1 MHLRTAARR
10 RSRPAGSWPRAL
22 PAAARHAAAA
32 TPWATL
38 LAGCLTG
45 TALLVLLAYVA
56 RHSHQPLS
64 QNVVRLT
71 FLPAVA
77 ALAFVPRDPLR
88 PLTQAAPAPGWLTS
102 AGQTLLAAP
111 VLAATCWAQ
120 LLLMDHT
127 AVPLAPRP
135 AVYPLLAQL
144 TGWCAVAVAA
154 AACCDRSR
162 YADLGGA
169 VAAPVSLAVIALAW
183 YGPRIDR
190 LLLAPPATA
199 HAAAIAWYAIAAA
212 ALLLTAAAMRDRW
225 HRYPRPL
232 RRPG

>member
-1 MHLRTAARR
+1 M
-10 RSRPAGSWPRAL
+10 L
-22 PAAARHAAAA
+22 PVLARHAAAA

-38 LAGCLTG
+38 LAGCLAG
-45 TALLVLLAYVA
+45 TALLALLAYVA

-64 QNVVRLT
+64 QNVIRLT

-102 AGQTLLAAP
+102 AAQTLLAVP

-127 AVPLAPRP
+127 AAPLTPRP
-135 AVYPLLAQL
+135 AIYPLLAQL
-144 TGWCAVAVAA
+144 TGWCVVAVAA

-190 LLLAPPATA
+190 LLVSPPATA
-199 HAAAIAWYAIAAA
+199 HAVTIAWYTIATA
-212 ALLLTAAAMRDRW
+212 ALVLTSAAMRDRW
-225 HRYPRPL
+225 HRYPGGAA
-232 RRPG
+232 RPGSGGPSWGSRAPARRHRR